1 MMDEEY
7 RKSHEDFLNRLNS
20 LDRQYVADSPESIE
34 EAKWLEER
42 MKQINNNDNEQ
53 FI

>member
-1 MMDEEY
+1 MDEEY

-42 MKQINNNDNEQ
+42 MKQINNNDNGQ